1 MNYRVLLWCLMA
13 ALVVISG
20 CRSAPG
26 ATIRRSEFDQLSGR
40 VTNLETSVSAL
51 QSLHPDLP
59 RAVSGPLDAL
69 SSPGGSTAVAP
80 AAYDSKAAP
89 AGKKASSGEKADYQR
104 GQSLLKQK
112 KYDQAAAVFNQILVD
127 YPSGSLAPN
136 AAYWLGES
144 YYAPGRYSEA
154 AAAFQSAADRYPES
168 DKAPDA
174 MMKLSCS
181 HDRLGDNARAMAVMD
196 ILLTRYPGSHA
207 AKMYH
212 NGEGCFRR

>member
-1 MNYRVLLWCLMA
+1 MNYRVLFWCLTA
-13 ALVVISG
+13 ALIMISG

-26 ATIRRSEFDQLSGR
+26 ENIRRSEFDHLSQR
-40 VTNLETSVSAL
+40 VTSVETSVRTL
-51 QSLHPDLP
+51 ESLHPDLP

-69 SSPGGSTAVAP
+69 STPGGPAVP
-80 AAYDSKAAP
+80 AAYDLDAAP

-112 KYDQAAAVFNQILVD
+112 KYDQAAAVFSQMLVD
-127 YPSGSLAPN
+127 YPSGRLAPN
-136 AAYWLGES
+136 AAYWLGECH
-144 YYAPGRYSEA
+144 YASGRFSEA
-154 AAAFQSAADRYPES
+154 AAAFQNTADQYPDSA
-168 DKAPDA
+168 KAPDA

-196 ILLTRYPGSHA
+196 ILLARYPASNA
-207 AKMYH
+207 AKMYY